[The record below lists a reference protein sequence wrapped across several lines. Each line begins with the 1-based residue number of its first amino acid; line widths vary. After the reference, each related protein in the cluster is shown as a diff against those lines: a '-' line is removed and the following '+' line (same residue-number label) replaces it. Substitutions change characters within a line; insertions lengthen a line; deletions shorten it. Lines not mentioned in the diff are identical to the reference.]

1 MARRDRFEGVAEAA
15 LATLPGG
22 GRTVREITAVAIE
35 HDLLHE
41 LLPDYMANHTQEQLE
56 RRIGWEVRSAAAAWN
71 PHKLYGPQIY
81 EQRPRIGRVARGRY
95 ALAKE
100 TAPVR

>member
-22 GRTVREITAVAIE
+22 GRTVGEITAAAIE
-35 HDLLHE
+35 HDLL
-41 LLPDYMANHTQEQLE
+41 PDYIANHTQGQLE
-56 RRIGWEVRSAAAAWN
+56 WCIGWEVRSAAAAWN
-71 PHKLYGPQIY
+71 QHKLYGPQIY
-81 EQRPRIGRVARGRY
+81 EQRPRIVRVARGRY